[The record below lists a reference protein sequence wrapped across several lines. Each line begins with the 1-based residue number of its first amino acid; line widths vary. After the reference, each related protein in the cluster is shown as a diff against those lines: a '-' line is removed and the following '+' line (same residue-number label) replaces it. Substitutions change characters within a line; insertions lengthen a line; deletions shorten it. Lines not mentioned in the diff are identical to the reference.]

1 MYIKHYFQCCKILH
15 MLHTSNPDAIIG
27 IYIIYYI
34 SYNHLLLFFLV
45 YLLISSFCFVYLQPI
60 LIRD

>member
-1 MYIKHYFQCCKILH
+1 